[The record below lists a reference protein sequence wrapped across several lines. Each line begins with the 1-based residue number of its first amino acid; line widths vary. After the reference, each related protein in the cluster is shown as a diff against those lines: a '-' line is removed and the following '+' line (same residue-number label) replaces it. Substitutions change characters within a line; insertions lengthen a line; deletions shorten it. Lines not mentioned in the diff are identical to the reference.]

1 MGQAMSFGLTQYDVE
16 DLVRHS
22 NDCFSQA
29 EIEALYQR
37 FRSLDRG
44 HKGYI
49 SAEEFMNIPELS
61 INPLAH
67 RLERIFESVNF
78 RDFVYLLS
86 AFSVRAA
93 VEDKVNLIFM
103 MYDSDG
109 DGLVS
114 ADDMELMLRQLAGST
129 LSDGECRSL
138 VSRALKQAHAKSGL
152 SREQFSSALKNTDL
166 AAMVVSIDASMY

>member
-16 DLVRHS
+16 DLVRYS
-22 NDCFSQA
+22 KDCFTQG

-37 FRSLDRG
+37 FRSRDRG

-78 RDFVYLLS
+78 KDFVLLLS
-86 AFSVRAA
+86 AFSTRAA
-93 VEDKVNLIFM
+93 VEDKVHLIFAV
-103 MYDSDG
+103 YDSDG

-129 LSDGECRSL
+129 LSDGDLRKL
-138 VSRALKQAHAKSGL
+138 VSRALQQASAEKGL
-152 SREQFSSALKNTDL
+152 TREQFSKAMRNTDL
-166 AAMVVSIDASMY
+166 GAMCVSIDASMF

>member
-16 DLVRHS
+16 ELIRYS
-22 NDCFSQA
+22 KDCFSQG
-29 EIEALYQR
+29 EIEALYHR

-67 RLERIFESVNF
+67 RLERVFESVNF
-78 RDFVYLLS
+78 KDFVSLLA
-86 AFSVRAA
+86 AFSTRAA
-93 VEDKVNLIFM
+93 VDDKVHLIFT

-109 DGLVS
+109 DGVVS

-129 LSDGECRSL
+129 LSDGEVRIL
-138 VSRALKQAHAKSGL
+138 VSMALKQAGAEKGL
-152 SREQFSSALKNTDL
+152 TREQFSAALTNTDL
-166 AAMVVSIDASMY
+166 GAMCVSVDASMY